1 MIMNNIYSLIDRL
14 IEISIENQ
22 MIYSIDKIYAR
33 NRILAILKLDNYEYT
48 STNLQYTLH
57 ETLNCILEYS
67 LNSGLIKDYLYEKD
81 ILSSKI
87 MNVFL
92 NNPSI
97 INEEF
102 YKKYSSSPKEATDY
116 FYNLS
121 KNSNYIRTDRIQK
134 NISYKTLTKYGDLDI
149 TINLSKPEKDPKEI
163 AKQRKK
169 ENSKT
174 SFTYPACPLCKESEG
189 YEGRIDHAD
198 RSNHRMIELNINN
211 EDWYLQYS
219 PYSYYNEHCIVLSK
233 EHTPMKISKNTFKNL
248 LSFVEKFPHYFLGSN
263 TDIPIVGGSILCHEH
278 YQGGYY
284 EFPMEK
290 AEDEYTFNLS
300 KYPTLNFS
308 IINWPLSTIRIKG
321 KKTEDIVESTNY
333 IFNSWRTYEDKE
345 RHILPFTKG
354 ENHNTITP
362 ISRYK
367 KGFYEM
373 DIVLRNNRTSKEHPL
388 GIFHPHAD
396 VQHIK
401 KENIG
406 LIEVMGL
413 AVLPGRLLNELEEIK
428 DFILNKTNSV
438 KEYHLTFAE
447 DLKKRYNNEN
457 SLDLFIK
464 EEVGLKFVRVLEDAG
479 VFKRTDHGIE
489 GFKKFISQL

>member
-1 MIMNNIYSLIDRL
+1 MIQI
-14 IEISIENQ
+14 
-22 MIYSIDKIYAR
+22 
-33 NRILAILKLDNYEYT
+33 
-48 STNLQYTLH
+48 
-57 ETLNCILEYS
+57 
-67 LNSGLIKDYLYEKD
+67 
-81 ILSSKI
+81 
-87 MNVFL
+87 
-92 NNPSI
+92 
-97 INEEF
+97 
-102 YKKYSSSPKEATDY
+102 
-116 FYNLS
+116 
-121 KNSNYIRTDRIQK
+121 
-134 NISYKTLTKYGDLDI
+134 
-149 TINLSKPEKDPKEI
+149 
-163 AKQRKK
+163 
-169 ENSKT
+169 
-174 SFTYPACPLCKESEG
+174 
-189 YEGRIDHAD
+189 
-198 RSNHRMIELNINN
+198 NINN

-300 KYPTLNFS
+300 KYPTLELS
-308 IINWPLSTIRIKG
+308 IINWPLSTIRIRG
-321 KKTEDIVESTNY
+321 KKTEDIVEATNY
-333 IFNSWRTYEDKE
+333 IFNSWTTYEDNE
-345 RHILPFTKG
+345 RYILPFTKG

-373 DIVLRNNRTSKEHPL
+373 DVVLRNNRTSKEHPL

-428 DFILNKTNSV
+428 DFILNKSNSV

-447 DLKKRYNNEN
+447 DLKKRYNNEK

>member
-1 MIMNNIYSLIDRL
+1 MNNIYSLIDRL
-14 IEISIENQ
+14 IEISIDNG
-22 MIYSIDKIYAR
+22 MIYPIDEIYTR
-33 NRILAILKLDNYEYT
+33 NRISALLKLDNYEDT
-48 STNLQYTLH
+48 KINLQYNLH
-57 ETLNCILEYS
+57 ETLNAMLDYS
-67 LNSGLIKDYLYEKD
+67 VSVGLIEDYLYEKD

-92 NNPSI
+92 NNPSV

-102 YKKYSSSPKEATDY
+102 YKKYASSPKEATDY

-134 NISYKTLTKYGDLDI
+134 NISYKTLTKYGNLDI
-149 TINLSKPEKDPKEI
+149 TINLSKPEKEPKEI
-163 AKQRKK
+163 AKQLTK
-169 ENSKT
+169 EKSKS
-174 SFTYPACPLCKESEG
+174 SFKYPKCPLCKENEG

-198 RSNHRMIELNINN
+198 RSNHRMIEINTN
-211 EDWYLQYS
+211 NKDWYLQYS
-219 PYSYYNEHCIVLSK
+219 PYSYYNEHCIVISAK
-233 EHTPMKISKNTFKNL
+233 HNPMKISKDTFKNL

-263 TDIPIVGGSILCHEH
+263 ADIPIVGGSILSHEH
-278 YQGGYY
+278 YQGGSY

-290 AEDEYTFNLS
+290 AQDEYTFNLP
-300 KYPTLNFS
+300 KYSTLNFS
-308 IINWPLSTIRIKG
+308 ILNWPLSTIRIRG
-321 KKTEDIVESTNY
+321 KKTEDIVDATNY
-333 IFNSWRTYEDKE
+333 IFNSWKVYADKK
-345 RHILPFTKG
+345 RQILPLTKG

-362 ISRYK
+362 IARYK

-373 DIVLRNNRTSKEHPL
+373 DVVLRNNRTSKEHPL

-447 DLKKRYNNEN
+447 DLKKRYNNEK

-464 EEVGLKFVRVLEDAG
+464 DEVGSKFARVLEDAG

-489 GFKKFISQL
+489 GFKKFISTLK